1 MDYLHYYFSN
11 YIKEN
16 QQDLS
21 YINRGK
27 RVELIL
33 RQMDLFGAKVNQFYN
48 SAATNELGEVMD
60 ILSGEGHAAALE
72 DVYVGASHT
81 SPQINGVDIS
91 SIANMKVEN
100 IAQKLQ
106 TDANDLTTLIND
118 FYNSLTQKLD
128 EVYQI
133 LGKGEAYDTFAAN
146 ILTEYCNDNEI
157 PKSQA
162 GQVILRQF
170 LSSEG
175 LSSVKGRTNLE
186 TYIKRLSL
194 LASSLPSYTGGE
206 IAYGTTR
213 GKEKVAQS
221 LPEFFKIVAQKT
233 NGLFSNITGRIGEM
247 AFAKAEEEV
256 SCEIQEKLHDVNI
269 SIDNAMGLGSSQGN
283 SWLDCDVNVDGAFEI
298 PDQPTVLQ
306 TNTGDVQVTV
316 TKGQVSASYG
326 VNVKDYKFDSRAKFQ
341 KIRIGTNLSFLDAY
355 HKVYGNDNFLYA
367 VASGQAG
374 VTDENAD
381 IYSES
386 MITALWQDLIA
397 TTVAGSVLD
406 TLAGMPQEDNLFLSV
421 NGRIFTLIDVIQQ
434 VGQSIMGAE
443 SDMLVSGTVMGIS
456 QKNRLT
462 EKNIWS
468 GPKGIRSSFYAE
480 QRSDTAGPAVANALS
495 TAKLNINLKMLSALL
510 R

>member
-1 MDYLHYYFSN
+1 
-11 YIKEN
+11 
-16 QQDLS
+16 
-21 YINRGK
+21 
-27 RVELIL
+27 
-33 RQMDLFGAKVNQFYN
+33 
-48 SAATNELGEVMD
+48 
-60 ILSGEGHAAALE
+60 
-72 DVYVGASHT
+72 
-81 SPQINGVDIS
+81 
-91 SIANMKVEN
+91 MKVEN

-106 TDANDLTTLIND
+106 TDVNELTTLIND

-146 ILTEYCNDNEI
+146 VLAEYCNDNEI

-194 LASSLPSYTGGE
+194 LASSLPSYTGGD

-213 GKEKVAQS
+213 GTEKVAQS

-283 SWLDCDVNVDGAFEI
+283 SWLDCDVNVDGAFEV
-298 PDQPTVLQ
+298 PEQPTVLQ

-316 TKGQVSASYG
+316 TKGRVSASYG
-326 VNVKDYKFDSRAKFQ
+326 VNVKDYKFDSHAKFQ
-341 KIRIGTNLSFLDAY
+341 KIRIGTSLSFLDAY

-386 MITALWQDLIA
+386 MITAIWQDLI
-397 TTVAGSVLD
+397 
-406 TLAGMPQEDNLFLSV
+406 EDNLFLSV
-421 NGRIFTLIDVIQQ
+421 NGRIFTLMDVIQQ

-443 SDMLVSGTVMGIS
+443 SDMLVSGTVIGIS
-456 QKNRLT
+456 QKKRLT
-462 EKNIWS
+462 EKNKWKGIE
-468 GPKGIRSSFYAE
+468 GIRSSLLAE
-480 QRSDTAGPAVANALS
+480 QRSDTAGPAIANALS

>member
-33 RQMDLFGAKVNQFYN
+33 RQMELFGAKVNQFY
-48 SAATNELGEVMD
+48 SEAATNEMGEVMD
-60 ILSGEGHAAALE
+60 ILSGEAHAKALE
-72 DVYVGASHT
+72 EVYVGASHT

-91 SIANMKVEN
+91 SVANMSVDN
-100 IAQKLQ
+100 IAKKLQ
-106 TDANDLTTLIND
+106 TDATELTTLINS

-133 LGKGEAYDTFAAN
+133 LGKGEVYDTFAAN
-146 ILTEYCNDNEI
+146 VLAEYCNDNEI
-157 PKSQA
+157 PQSRA
-162 GQVILRQF
+162 GQEILRQF

-194 LASSLPSYTGGE
+194 LASSLPSYSGE
-206 IAYGTTR
+206 EIGYGTTR
-213 GKEKVAQS
+213 GGEGIATS

-256 SCEIQEKLHDVNI
+256 SCEIQEKLHDVDI
-269 SIDNAMGLGSSQGN
+269 SIDNAMGLVASRGN
-283 SWLDCDVNVDGAFEI
+283 SWLDCDVSVDGAFET
-298 PDQPTVLQ
+298 PDKPTVLQ

-316 TKGQVSASYG
+316 TKGKVSASYG
-326 VNVKDYKFDSRAKFQ
+326 VNVKDYKFDSHVKFQ
-341 KIRIGTNLSFLDAY
+341 KIRIGTSLSFLDAY

-434 VGQSIMGAE
+434 IGQSIMGTE
-443 SDMLVSGTVMGIS
+443 SDMLVSGTVIGIS
-456 QKNRLT
+456 QKKRLT
-462 EKNIWS
+462 EKNEWI
-468 GPKGIRSSFYAE
+468 GTKYIRNTLLSE
-480 QRSDTAGPAVANALS
+480 KRSDTVGPAVANALS